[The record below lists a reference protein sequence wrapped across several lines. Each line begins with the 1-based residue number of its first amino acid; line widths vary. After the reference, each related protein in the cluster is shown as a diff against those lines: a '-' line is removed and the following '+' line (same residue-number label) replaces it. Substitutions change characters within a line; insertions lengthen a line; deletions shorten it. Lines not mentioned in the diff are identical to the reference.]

1 MKNYSKP
8 LVLIIFSAV
17 IGSLLLTTDAS
28 AAINNDGIMDQVL
41 SRFESNASNWAGII
55 ESAATRLFWTL
66 VLISMVIT
74 FGFMALRKA
83 DIGEFFAEFTRFTIF
98 TGFFWWLLVNGPDF
112 ARSIIN
118 SLRQLG
124 GSAAGLGGYSGH
136 FSPSEIVDIGFIM
149 LGKTL
154 VESSILSPVD
164 SAVGIALGFAVLLM
178 TAMIAV
184 NVLLLYVTAW
194 MMSYG
199 GIFYLGF
206 GGSRW
211 TSEMA
216 INYFK
221 AVLGIAIQIMTMI
234 LIIGIGVS
242 LINEY
247 YTNMQTQLDLTE
259 MAVVTVV
266 IFTIMLLTNKV
277 PQLLSGI
284 ITGHAPSGMGI
295 GQFGAGAILG
305 AMGTATAA
313 SAMTGSMISSGV
325 AEAAGGM
332 SALKAAFTAAN
343 ANVASGSDI
352 LTNTL
357 SCGTASSG
365 HNRDAL
371 GGGPGSGSP
380 LSETG
385 TTPFAQAAG
394 FSRDASGSSAS
405 AASEKPQSEH
415 TPGNSNLAS
424 PGGFFSAFA
433 HGTADVAKA
442 KVDSVMES
450 AKERIADT
458 TGGRIADAIQA
469 RNADSAA
476 PSGGYG
482 LESAD
487 ETEVDMAAEIAAF
500 VGTDTKQS

>member
-1 MKNYSKP
+1 MKYLIKTP
-8 LVLIIFSAV
+8 VLIIFSAV
-17 IGSLLLTTDAS
+17 IGLILLTTDAS

-41 SRFESNASNWAGII
+41 SKFESNVSNWSGVI

-98 TGFFWWLLVNGPDF
+98 TGFFWWLLINGPDF

-154 VESSILSPVD
+154 VESSLWSPVD

-277 PQLLSGI
+277 PQLLAGI

-295 GQFGAGAILG
+295 GQFGTGAMFG

-313 SAMTGSMISSGV
+313 SAMAGSMISSGV

-343 ANVASGSDI
+343 ADIASGSDI

-357 SCGTASSG
+357 SSDAASSG
-365 HNRDAL
+365 HNGD
-371 GGGPGSGSP
+371 GPGGATGSESP
-380 LSETG
+380 LPMTE
-385 TTPFAQAAG
+385 TTPFAKAAG
-394 FSRDASGSSAS
+394 FSSDASESSAS
-405 AASEKPQSEH
+405 ATSEKSQSEH
-415 TPGNSNLAS
+415 TPGNNNPAS
-424 PGGFFSAFA
+424 PGGFFSAFS
-433 HGTADVAKA
+433 HGTADMAKA
-442 KVDSVMES
+442 KVNSVMES
-450 AKERIADT
+450 AKERIAD
-458 TGGRIADAIQA
+458 AIQA
-469 RNADSAA
+469 RSADSAA
-476 PSGGYG
+476 SSEGNSLG
-482 LESAD
+482 SAD
-487 ETEVDMAAEIAAF
+487 ETEVNMAAEIAAF